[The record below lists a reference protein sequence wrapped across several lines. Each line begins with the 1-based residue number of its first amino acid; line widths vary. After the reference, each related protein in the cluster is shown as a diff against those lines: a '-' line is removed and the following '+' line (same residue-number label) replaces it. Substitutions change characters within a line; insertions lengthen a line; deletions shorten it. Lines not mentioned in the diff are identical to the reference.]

1 MIKDDTKYDWKFC
14 FSDGGNGHSLWLD
27 RNTNRYTIKDQS
39 GDKPHLTDDGVLWIS
54 NGFVNVHIYNDKL
67 GTDFKVEKPRD
78 GSTKGSCY
86 CVFDFG
92 IRVAKEL
99 GMELTFSGE
108 LKKLEPLFCLT
119 SSKGVSNELNR

>member
-14 FSDGGNGHSLWLD
+14 FSDGGNGHSLWFD
-27 RNTNRYTIKDQS
+27 RLTERYTIKDQS
-39 GDKPHLTDDGVLWIS
+39 GDRPHLTDDGVLWIS

-99 GMELTFSGE
+99 GMEIVLSKE